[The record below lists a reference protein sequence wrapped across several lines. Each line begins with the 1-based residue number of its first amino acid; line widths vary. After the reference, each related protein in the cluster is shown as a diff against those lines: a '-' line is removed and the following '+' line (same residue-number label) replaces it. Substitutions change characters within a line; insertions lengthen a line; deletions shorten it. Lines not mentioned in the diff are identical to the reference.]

1 MLILLYILIVI
12 VFQYTP
18 TTSSSIPID
27 IAVPSRYYFI
37 TISTEFPKQ
46 KLHEGINTYL
56 PYTRISTANYNPT
69 KSKNAKQIATESLTI
84 ENRTYADIPIIKDT
98 LRLNTDTQLSSFY
111 FYYSNAVTHSWNDGF
126 GFAFTFNDYKYSIV
140 HQLYNEGTI
149 SKCAFTL
156 SPFECHFG
164 RIYIGEPPQSVI
176 NNKDILYKGMC
187 KSSKHLIP
195 WNCKLNSIY
204 SSYKGAYS
212 VNTYVEFSTNQY
224 YMILSKRFYD
234 IITECYLYGYLM
246 QGTCRKEKD
255 AYKERIYCQN
265 EIMKNN
271 DLVYFGFE
279 EMDVAIPLR
288 EMFECGN
295 NEECEGVFAGDLIN
309 GDKFEIGGMF
319 FKRFTATVFNYDY
332 QRVEFYSKDYV
343 INQSVSFNG
352 DDAEQKM
359 KLYIAIISMCLT
371 GIIVMGY
378 KMKVGINE
386 KYNDI

>member
-46 KLHEGINTYL
+46 KLHEWINTYL

-140 HQLYNEGTI
+140 HQLYKEGTI
-149 SKCAFTL
+149 SKRAFTL

-164 RIYIGEPPQSVI
+164 RVYLGEPPQSII
-176 NNKDILYKGMC
+176 NNKDVVYKGMC
-187 KSSKHLIP
+187 KSSKHFIP

-212 VNTYVEFSTNQY
+212 VNKYVEFSTNQY
-224 YMILSKRFYD
+224 YMILSKKFYD
-234 IITECYLYGYLM
+234 IITEFYLHGYLM
-246 QGTCRKEKD
+246 RGTCRKEKD

-343 INQSVSFNG
+343 INQNVSFNG
-352 DDAEQKM
+352 DSAEQKM

-386 KYNDI
+386 QYNDI